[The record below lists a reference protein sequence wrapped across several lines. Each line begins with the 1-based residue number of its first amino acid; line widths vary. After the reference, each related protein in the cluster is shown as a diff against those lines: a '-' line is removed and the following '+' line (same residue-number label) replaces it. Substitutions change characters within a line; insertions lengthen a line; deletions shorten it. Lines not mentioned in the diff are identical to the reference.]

1 MAETLDL
8 TRSVHDLAQEHPG
21 FVEVM
26 AGLGFTDITKPA
38 ALNTVGRVMTV
49 PRGCSIKGVSLEDAV
64 VAFEAAGF
72 SVTGAVPEGAPAGEK
87 DAGAAGASGGAA
99 AGAAA
104 PAASAAVDPAAS
116 AAGAAP
122 APAAPAAL
130 DEAGRAELLKSYVAR
145 LSAGEA
151 LEDVRADF
159 VANFS
164 DVDAG
169 EIARAEQGLIEGGT
183 KIADVQR
190 LCDVHSALFHGAT
203 REERIANAEEA
214 VMSSVSQGAADLN
227 TRFLCNLPGHP
238 MHVFSIENQ
247 AISDQLARTRAAVGT
262 PALDDELRNLRKLG
276 VHYAK
281 KGDLLYPVLK
291 VRHGYSG
298 PADVMWGVDD
308 EIRAELGTLA
318 SAQQRDDAWTERL
331 GAVLTRAE
339 EMVYKEANI
348 LLPLCAQN
356 FTGDEWLQMYT
367 DLKGYDLC
375 LVEDAGTWG
384 AGEEFCRRRAERAA
398 ATLGEKDVAP
408 TGAGAGAA
416 AAAGAGAGAAAATG
430 ADAAGS
436 AVPGD
441 VRLPTGS
448 MSAAQLDAL
457 LNTIPLELT
466 FVDDANINRYW
477 NDDGEKKLFKRPES
491 ALGREVWSCHPPK
504 VQEMVRQVIGTL
516 RSGEQD
522 SVDVWMEKDGEPVL
536 VRYMAVRN
544 REGAY
549 LGTLEAVQ
557 RMGFARDHF
566 RS

>member
-21 FVEVM
+21 FVQVM

-64 VAFEAAGF
+64 AAFEAAGF

-87 DAGAAGASGGAA
+87 DAGAAGAAP
-99 AGAAA
+99 A
-104 PAASAAVDPAAS
+104 PAASAAVGPAAS
-116 AAGAAP
+116 AAAG
-122 APAAPAAL
+122 PAAL

-262 PALDDELRNLRKLG
+262 PALDDELRTLRKLG

-318 SAQQRDDAWTERL
+318 SAQQRDDAWAERL
-331 GAVLTRAE
+331 DAVLTRAE

-356 FTGDEWLQMYT
+356 FTGDEWLQMYA

-384 AGEEFCRRRAERAA
+384 AGEEFCHRRAERAA
-398 ATLGEKDVAP
+398 ATLGEKDVA
-408 TGAGAGAA
+408 GEKDAA
-416 AAAGAGAGAAAATG
+416 PAGAGAGDAAATG
-430 ADAAGS
+430 AGAAGS
-436 AVPGD
+436 AVPGE

-504 VQEMVRQVIGTL
+504 VQEMVRQVIGAL

>member
-64 VAFEAAGF
+64 AAFEAAGF

-87 DAGAAGASGGAA
+87 DAGAAGA
-99 AGAAA
+99 A
-104 PAASAAVDPAAS
+104 PTPATS
-116 AAGAAP
+116 AAP
-122 APAAPAAL
+122 APATSAAAGPATSAAAGPAAL

-262 PALDDELRNLRKLG
+262 PALDDELRTLRKLG

-308 EIRAELGTLA
+308 EIRAEFGTLA
-318 SAQQRDDAWTERL
+318 SAQQRDDAWAERL
-331 GAVLTRAE
+331 DAVLTRAE

-356 FTGDEWLQMYT
+356 FTGDEWLQMYA

-398 ATLGEKDVAP
+398 ATLGEKDVAGEKDIAP
-408 TGAGAGAA
+408 AGAA
-416 AAAGAGAGAAAATG
+416 SATGAVAGDAAATG
-430 ADAAGS
+430 AGAAGS
-436 AVPGD
+436 AVPGE

-504 VQEMVRQVIGTL
+504 VQEMVRQVIGAL

-522 SVDVWMEKDGEPVL
+522 SVDVWMQKKGEPVL
-536 VRYMAVRN
+536 VRYMAVRD

-549 LGTLEAVQ
+549 LGTLECVQ
-557 RMGFARDHF
+557 PMGFARDHF
-566 RS
+566 AEG

>member
-21 FVEVM
+21 FVQVM

-64 VAFEAAGF
+64 AAFEAAGF
-72 SVTGAVPEGAPAGEK
+72 SVTGVVPEGAPAGEK
-87 DAGAAGASGGAA
+87 DAGAAGAAPTPATSAA
-99 AGAAA
+99 PA
-104 PAASAAVDPAAS
+104 PAASAAV
-116 AAGAAP
+116 G
-122 APAAPAAL
+122 PAAL

-262 PALDDELRNLRKLG
+262 PALDDELRTLRKLG

-318 SAQQRDDAWTERL
+318 SAQQRDDAWAERL
-331 GAVLTRAE
+331 DAVLTRAE

-356 FTGDEWLQMYT
+356 FTGDEWLQMYA

-398 ATLGEKDVAP
+398 ATMGEKDAAGEKDIAP
-408 TGAGAGAA
+408 AGAA
-416 AAAGAGAGAAAATG
+416 SATGTVAGDAAATG
-430 ADAAGS
+430 AGAAGS
-436 AVPGD
+436 AVPGE

-466 FVDDANINRYW
+466 FVDDADINRYW

>member
-64 VAFEAAGF
+64 AAFEAAGF
-72 SVTGAVPEGAPAGEK
+72 SVTGAVPEGAPAGET
-87 DAGAAGASGGAA
+87 DAGAAGA
-99 AGAAA
+99 A
-104 PAASAAVDPAAS
+104 PTPATS
-116 AAGAAP
+116 AAP
-122 APAAPAAL
+122 APATSAAAGPATSAAAGPAAL
-130 DEAGRAELLKSYVAR
+130 DEAGRAALLKSYVAR

-262 PALDDELRNLRKLG
+262 PALDDELRTLRKLG

-308 EIRAELGTLA
+308 EIRAEFGTLA
-318 SAQQRDDAWTERL
+318 SAQQRDDAWAERL
-331 GAVLTRAE
+331 DAVLTRAE

-356 FTGDEWLQMYT
+356 FTGDEWLQMYA

-398 ATLGEKDVAP
+398 ATLGEKDVAGEKDIAP
-408 TGAGAGAA
+408 AGAA
-416 AAAGAGAGAAAATG
+416 SATGAVAGDAAATG
-430 ADAAGS
+430 AGAAGS
-436 AVPGD
+436 AVPGE

-504 VQEMVRQVIGTL
+504 VQEMVRQVIGAL

>member
-1 MAETLDL
+1 
-8 TRSVHDLAQEHPG
+8 
-21 FVEVM
+21 
-26 AGLGFTDITKPA
+26 
-38 ALNTVGRVMTV
+38 
-49 PRGCSIKGVSLEDAV
+49 
-64 VAFEAAGF
+64 
-72 SVTGAVPEGAPAGEK
+72 
-87 DAGAAGASGGAA
+87 
-99 AGAAA
+99 
-104 PAASAAVDPAAS
+104 AAS

-122 APAAPAAL
+122 AASATTPAAPAAL

-169 EIARAEQGLIEGGT
+169 EIARAEQGLIEGGA

-262 PALDDELRNLRKLG
+262 PALDDELRTLRKLG

-318 SAQQRDDAWTERL
+318 SAQQRDDAWAERL
-331 GAVLTRAE
+331 DAVLTRAE

-356 FTGDEWLQMYT
+356 FTGDEWLQMYA

-398 ATLGEKDVAP
+398 ATLGEKHFAGEKDAAP
-408 TGAGAGAA
+408 
-416 AAAGAGAGAAAATG
+416 AGAGAGDAAATG
-430 ADAAGS
+430 AGGV
-436 AVPGD
+436 VPGE

-457 LNTIPLELT
+457 LNTIPLELS
-466 FVDDANINRYW
+466 FVDDADINRYW

-549 LGTLEAVQ
+549 FGTLEAVQ

>member
-64 VAFEAAGF
+64 AAFEAAGF

-87 DAGAAGASGGAA
+87 DAGAAGA
-99 AGAAA
+99 A
-104 PAASAAVDPAAS
+104 PPPATS
-116 AAGAAP
+116 AAP
-122 APAAPAAL
+122 APATSAAAGPATSAAAGPAAL

-262 PALDDELRNLRKLG
+262 PALDDELRTLRKLG

-308 EIRAELGTLA
+308 EIRAEFGTLA
-318 SAQQRDDAWTERL
+318 SAQQRDDAWAERL
-331 GAVLTRAE
+331 DAVLTRAE

-356 FTGDEWLQMYT
+356 FTGDEWLQMYA

-398 ATLGEKDVAP
+398 ATLGEKDVAGEKDIAP
-408 TGAGAGAA
+408 AGAA
-416 AAAGAGAGAAAATG
+416 SATGAVAGDAAATG
-430 ADAAGS
+430 AGAAGS
-436 AVPGD
+436 AVPGE

-504 VQEMVRQVIGTL
+504 VQEMVRQVIGAL

>member
-64 VAFEAAGF
+64 AAFEAAGF

-87 DAGAAGASGGAA
+87 DAGAAGA
-99 AGAAA
+99 A
-104 PAASAAVDPAAS
+104 PTPATS
-116 AAGAAP
+116 AAP
-122 APAAPAAL
+122 APATSAAAGPATSAAAGPAAL

-262 PALDDELRNLRKLG
+262 PALDDELRTLRKLG

-308 EIRAELGTLA
+308 EIRAEFGTLA
-318 SAQQRDDAWTERL
+318 SAQQRDDAWAERL
-331 GAVLTRAE
+331 DAVLTRAE

-356 FTGDEWLQMYT
+356 FTGDEWLQMYA

-398 ATLGEKDVAP
+398 ATLGEKDVAGEKDIAP
-408 TGAGAGAA
+408 AGAA
-416 AAAGAGAGAAAATG
+416 SATGAVAGDAAATG
-430 ADAAGS
+430 AGAAGS
-436 AVPGD
+436 AVPGE

-504 VQEMVRQVIGTL
+504 VQEMVRQVIGAL

>member
-49 PRGCSIKGVSLEDAV
+49 PRGCSIKGVSLEDTVA
-64 VAFEAAGF
+64 AFEAAGF
-72 SVTGAVPEGAPAGEK
+72 SVSGAVPEGAPAGEK
-87 DAGAAGASGGAA
+87 DAGAAGAAPAPATSAA
-99 AGAAA
+99 PA
-104 PAASAAVDPAAS
+104 PAASAA
-116 AAGAAP
+116 AG
-122 APAAPAAL
+122 PAAL

-262 PALDDELRNLRKLG
+262 PVLDDELRTLRKLG

-318 SAQQRDDAWTERL
+318 SAQQRDDAWAERL
-331 GAVLTRAE
+331 DAVLTRAE

-356 FTGDEWLQMYT
+356 FTGDEWLQMYA

-408 TGAGAGAA
+408 
-416 AAAGAGAGAAAATG
+416 AGAAAATG
-430 ADAAGS
+430 AAATGS
-436 AVPGD
+436 AVPGE

-504 VQEMVRQVIGTL
+504 VQEMVRQVIGAL

>member
-1 MAETLDL
+1 
-8 TRSVHDLAQEHPG
+8 
-21 FVEVM
+21 
-26 AGLGFTDITKPA
+26 
-38 ALNTVGRVMTV
+38 
-49 PRGCSIKGVSLEDAV
+49 
-64 VAFEAAGF
+64 
-72 SVTGAVPEGAPAGEK
+72 
-87 DAGAAGASGGAA
+87 
-99 AGAAA
+99 
-104 PAASAAVDPAAS
+104 PAASAA
-116 AAGAAP
+116 AG
-122 APAAPAAL
+122 PAAL

-169 EIARAEQGLIEGGT
+169 EIARAEQGLIEGGA

-262 PALDDELRNLRKLG
+262 PALDDELRTLRKLG

-308 EIRAELGTLA
+308 EIRAEFGTLA
-318 SAQQRDDAWTERL
+318 SAQQRDDAWAERL
-331 GAVLTRAE
+331 DAVLTRAE

-356 FTGDEWLQMYT
+356 FTGDEWLQMYA

-398 ATLGEKDVAP
+398 ATMGEKD
-408 TGAGAGAA
+408 
-416 AAAGAGAGAAAATG
+416 AAAAT
-430 ADAAGS
+430 
-436 AVPGD
+436 VPGQ

-466 FVDDANINRYW
+466 FVDDADINRYW

-504 VQEMVRQVIGTL
+504 VQEMVRQVIGAL

-544 REGAY
+544 REGTY

>member
-21 FVEVM
+21 FVQVM

-64 VAFEAAGF
+64 AAFEAVGF

-87 DAGAAGASGGAA
+87 DAGAAGAAP
-99 AGAAA
+99 A
-104 PAASAAVDPAAS
+104 PAASAAV
-116 AAGAAP
+116 G
-122 APAAPAAL
+122 PAAL

-262 PALDDELRNLRKLG
+262 PALDDELRTLRKLG
-276 VHYAK
+276 IHYAK

-318 SAQQRDDAWTERL
+318 SAQQRDDAWAERL
-331 GAVLTRAE
+331 DAVLTRAE

-356 FTGDEWLQMYT
+356 FTGDEWLQMYA

-398 ATLGEKDVAP
+398 ATLGEKDVAGEKDIAP
-408 TGAGAGAA
+408 
-416 AAAGAGAGAAAATG
+416 AGAGAGAAAATG
-430 ADAAGS
+430 AGAAGS
-436 AVPGD
+436 AVPGE

-457 LNTIPLELT
+457 LNTIPLELS
-466 FVDDANINRYW
+466 FVDDADINRYW

-549 LGTLEAVQ
+549 FGTLEAVQ